1 MSFQGNPCWYELTTS
16 KGDLKAAG
24 EFYAR
29 VLGWAVHDSGMPDFA
44 YHLAT
49 SGGDMV
55 AGLTEPP
62 GEGAQ
67 RPPMWLIYFAADDAD
82 ATARQIAKRGGSILS
97 EPADIPGTGRYAVAA
112 DPQGAAFGILQP
124 DMSQMADADRAKA
137 ERGEGAF
144 DPQKPGHGNWNE
156 LMSTDPEAGYAFYSA
171 LFGWT
176 RGEAMPMD
184 ECPDASEGPGGTYQM
199 IRHKGADIG
208 AIMGL
213 GDAPHPNWLPYFG
226 VEAPVSEVIET
237 IRAAGGHVQIGPIE
251 VPGPAWIAVGSDPQ
265 GAWFAVVGPRQ

>member
-16 KGDLKAAG
+16 KGDLAAAEGFYGKA
-24 EFYAR
+24 
-29 VLGWAVHDSGMPDFA
+29 LGWETQDSGMPDFA
-44 YHLAT
+44 YHLAR

-55 AGLTEPP
+55 AGLMEMPDDVA
-62 GEGAQ
+62 GM
-67 RPPMWLIYFAADDAD
+67 PPMWMIYFAVDDAD
-82 ATARQIAKRGGSILS
+82 ATARQIKDLGGSIHR
-97 EPADIPGTGRYAVAA
+97 EPADIPGTGRFAIAA

-124 DMSQMADADRAKA
+124 DMSQMSEADRARA
-137 ERGEGAF
+137 ETTGAF
-144 DPQKPGHGNWNE
+144 DQSKAGHGNWNE

-176 RGEAMPMD
+176 KGEAMPMD
-184 ECPDASEGPGGTYQM
+184 ECPDASEGPRGTYQM